1 LTEPTTS
8 ASGPIRFGVF
18 QVNLHTGELWKNG
31 NKIKLEGQPFQILAL
46 LLERPGELVTREE
59 LEQKLW
65 AAGTFVD
72 FEHGINTA
80 VKRLREVLGD
90 SADSAHFIETL
101 PRRGYRFIFPVD
113 GAPAVAAIRPPAR
126 SWLARWVVASLG
138 IAAVLGILLAANFG
152 GLRERLLPLPVAP
165 RIESLT
171 VLPLENL
178 TGDPEQEYLVDGIH
192 DELITQLAQISSLKV
207 ISRYSAIQIRQ
218 QKGKSLREIA
228 RELGVEAVIEGTVQR
243 AGERIHL
250 GVQLIRAQDDR
261 HLWARSY
268 ECDLRDILSL
278 QREVAREIA
287 REIKVE
293 LTPREQ
299 AHLAR
304 ARPLNPEA
312 YELYLKGRF
321 LLSQWGAQENIWK
334 AIAYFDQ
341 AVQKEPTYAAAHAGR
356 AFAYL
361 QLGAALVEAVPPRE
375 ILPKARAAGLK
386 ALEMDETSSEA
397 YEVLGWIALAYDWD
411 WEGAERAFRR
421 AIELNPSYPPPYMWL
436 SQYMNVAGQHQGA
449 LALIRRA
456 QQLDPLSPH
465 IQWSLAETSMLA
477 GALEQSAEQCEK
489 GLDLHPDFWP
499 LHTLLGEIYLRQG
512 KYDRALANLERG
524 VEISKRHPHALS
536 VLGSAYALAGR
547 RPESLN
553 ILAEL
558 RKLSQRRYLSPANIA
573 RVYASLGENE
583 QALSWLEKAYNDR
596 SSWMT
601 RIHLWGPALGNLPAD
616 PRFQDLLRRM
626 NFPQQEAK

>member
-1 LTEPTTS
+1 MAEPTTP
-8 ASGPIRFGVF
+8 ASGLIHFGVF
-18 QVNLHTGELWKNG
+18 QVNLHTGELRKNG
-31 NKIKLEGQPFQILAL
+31 SKIKLEGQPFQILAL
-46 LLERPGELVTREE
+46 LLERPGDLVTREE

-65 AAGTFVD
+65 APGTFVD
-72 FEHGINTA
+72 FEHSINAA

-90 SADSAHFIETL
+90 SADSPHFIETL

-113 GAPAVAAIRPPAR
+113 GTPIAAEVPRPAAWWTAPRVFG
-126 SWLARWVVASLG
+126 SLG
-138 IAAVLGILLAANFG
+138 MVAVLGILLAANFG
-152 GLRERLLPLPVAP
+152 GLRGRLLPVPVAP
-165 RIESLT
+165 RIESLA

-178 TGDPEQEYLVDGIH
+178 TGDPGREYLIDGIH

-207 ISRYSAIQIRQ
+207 ISRYSVTQIRQ
-218 QKGKSLREIA
+218 QKGKSLQEIA
-228 RELGVEAVIEGTVQR
+228 RELGVEAVMEGTVQR
-243 AGERIHL
+243 DGERIHL
-250 GVQLIRAQDDR
+250 SVQLIRAQDDR

-268 ECDLRDILSL
+268 ERELRDVPRLPS
-278 QREVAREIA
+278 EVARA
-287 REIKVE
+287 MASDLKVP
-293 LTPREQ
+293 LTPGEQ
-299 AHLAR
+299 AHLAS

-321 LLSQWGAQENIWK
+321 LLSQWGAQENIRK

-375 ILPKARAAGLK
+375 ILPQARAAARK
-386 ALEMDETSSEA
+386 AMETDETSSEA

-411 WEGAERAFRR
+411 WEGAERSFRR

-436 SQYMNVAGQHQGA
+436 SQYLNVAGQHQEA
-449 LALIRRA
+449 LVLITKA

-477 GALEQSAEQCEK
+477 GAFEQSAEQCEK

-499 LHTLLGEIYLRQG
+499 LHTLLGEINLRQG
-512 KYDRALANLERG
+512 KYDRALGSLERG
-524 VEISKRHPHALS
+524 VEISKHHPHALA
-536 VLGSAYALAGR
+536 VLGSAYALTGR
-547 RPESLN
+547 RPDSLK

-558 RKLSQRRYLSPANIA
+558 KKLSQRRYLSPADIA

-583 QALSWLEKAYNDR
+583 QALTWLEKAYGDR

-601 RIHLWGPALGNLPAD
+601 RIHLWGPALGNLGAD

-626 NFPQQEAK
+626 NFPQQETR